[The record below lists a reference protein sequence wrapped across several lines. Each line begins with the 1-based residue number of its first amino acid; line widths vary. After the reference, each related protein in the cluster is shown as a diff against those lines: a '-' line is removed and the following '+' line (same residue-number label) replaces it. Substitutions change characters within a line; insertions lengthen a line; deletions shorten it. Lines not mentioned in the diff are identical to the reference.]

1 MSVVTTVQ
9 QLPPELRFPMLEFA
23 EAIEQK
29 MHSEL
34 AVRREDFSA
43 LQATVQDLA
52 EAQRRL
58 EQRVD
63 RLETALI
70 ELAVAQRRTEQRV
83 EELAEAQ
90 RRTEQR
96 VEELAEA
103 QRRTEETLNKLIKR
117 VDRFDSLI
125 GDNLERKY
133 RERAYAYL
141 GQILRPVH
149 SVALQDLLPEIEDQL
164 TDSEVDE
171 LLALDVL
178 LRGRARLVEGRP
190 EVWLALEVSA
200 TVDRGDVERAVR
212 RAQLLTK
219 AGLRTAPAVA
229 GESITEGAQELA
241 AQQQVLVLQNGRRSN
256 WPQALGSVLTQPPAP
271 TSAAA

>member
-1 MSVVTTVQ
+1 
-9 QLPPELRFPMLEFA
+9 
-23 EAIEQK
+23 
-29 MHSEL
+29 
-34 AVRREDFSA
+34 
-43 LQATVQDLA
+43 
-52 EAQRRL
+52 
-58 EQRVD
+58 
-63 RLETALI
+63 
-70 ELAVAQRRTEQRV
+70 
-83 EELAEAQ
+83 
-90 RRTEQR
+90 
-96 VEELAEA
+96 
-103 QRRTEETLNKLIKR
+103 
-117 VDRFDSLI
+117 
-125 GDNLERKY
+125 
-133 RERAYAYL
+133 
-141 GQILRPVH
+141 
-149 SVALQDLLPEIEDQL
+149 
-164 TDSEVDE
+164 VDE